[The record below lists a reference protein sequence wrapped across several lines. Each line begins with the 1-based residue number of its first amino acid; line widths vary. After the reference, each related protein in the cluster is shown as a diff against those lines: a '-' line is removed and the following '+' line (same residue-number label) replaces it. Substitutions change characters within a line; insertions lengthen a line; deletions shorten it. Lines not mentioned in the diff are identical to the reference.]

1 MHVQDFMENNGK
13 AIMHDMI
20 NTDRGDGEG
29 DYTQSDP
36 GQHAYDIGVEPLF
49 PNTDMSTEEGLTAT
63 TLVAPLAWSLADEKR
78 ISQRTVS

>member
-29 DYTQSDP
+29 DFTQSDP
-36 GQHAYDIGVEPLF
+36 GQHTYNIGVEPLF
-49 PNTDMSTEEGLTAT
+49 PNTDMSMEEGLTAM
-63 TLVAPLAWSLADEKR
+63 TLAASLASSLADDKR
-78 ISQRTVS
+78 ISQRTAS